1 MTAAQALLMAEALA
15 PEKPKAEIEMDTKL
29 GKPKDRK
36 RRKVPRSTL
45 LKLANKGGEL
55 EGKPDGV

>member
-1 MTAAQALLMAEALA
+1 MAEALA
-15 PEKPKAEIEMDTKL
+15 PDKSKAEVEMDTKL

-36 RRKVPRSTL
+36 RRKVPRATL

-55 EGKPDGV
+55 EREQDGV